1 MSQLSTLLEDARQYS
16 PVTMY
21 TTCILVAAMTFLL
34 SLYRIAL
41 PKPIPGIPYNK
52 DSASKLFGDG
62 QAYVKHCKEY
72 GGTFATYC
80 QSVAKSLDAPLVQIF
95 IQPFKRPL
103 LVLADFRETEA
114 LMRRKDF
121 DRSDDM
127 GDMILGLMPQHH
139 LRMKTNSAWKSQR
152 LLTKGLMLP
161 SWLHGAAA
169 PEICQHALSMIEL
182 WEFKA
187 RIADG
192 RPFEAAE
199 DLRRMAMNA
208 VMSFCFG
215 QRFQDIATGPAIE
228 ALQARN
234 SNLAKPDEPEQP
246 IEFPTTKLNP
256 LLGALDTLFES
267 VGKIRGSPKPSLTWA
282 YILRKPHYAHALRLK
297 NAYISAEL
305 QYAMEQLQESQGD
318 DTAKSA
324 VHHMVLREKDLA
336 QREKREPHYVSQVMM
351 DELYGFIFAG
361 MDTTST
367 SMSWGVKFLADNS
380 RVTTR
385 LRAALRVSFA
395 AAVSEDR
402 NPTVEEIVKTSVP
415 YLEATLEEIHRC
427 GGTTPIV
434 DRQAVVDTQ
443 LLGHLIPQKTNVAC
457 LTMGPSMM
465 EPGFDID
472 EAHRHEKTCGTDSE
486 MTKHWD
492 VNDIALFKPE
502 RWMKDGRFDP
512 GSGPQL
518 AFGLGLRACC
528 GKRLAYLNM
537 RVLFALLVWN
547 FELLPSPEILSDYS
561 SKLIVTNRP
570 TKCYIRLQKIST
582 RHYVGN

>member
-1 MSQLSTLLEDARQYS
+1 MAQLSVLLEHARQYS
-16 PVTMY
+16 PVTLSA
-21 TTCILVAAMTFLL
+21 TCILVVTIGFLL
-34 SLYRIAL
+34 SLYRLAL

-52 DSASKLFGDG
+52 GSASKLFGDG
-62 QAYVKHCKEY
+62 QAYLKHCKEY

-95 IQPFKRPL
+95 IQPFKQPL

-139 LRMKTNSAWKSQR
+139 LRMKTDAAWKAQR

-161 SWLHGAAA
+161 SWLHGVAA

-182 WEFKA
+182 WDFKA
-187 RIADG
+187 RLANG
-192 RPFEAAE
+192 RPFEASE
-199 DLRRMAMNA
+199 DLRRMAMDA

-215 QRFQDIATGPAIE
+215 QRFQDMATRPAIE
-228 ALQARN
+228 ALQLKN
-234 SNLAKPDEPEQP
+234 LGLAKLDESEQP
-246 IEFPTTKLNP
+246 VKFPTTTLGP
-256 LLGALDTLFES
+256 LLSALDTLFES

-282 YILRKPHYAHALRLK
+282 YILRRPRYAHALRLK

-305 QYAMEQLQESQGD
+305 QHAVEQLQESKGD
-318 DTAKSA
+318 DTEKSA
-324 VHHMVLREKDLA
+324 VHHMVLREKSLA
-336 QREKREPHYVSQVMM
+336 EKEKREPQYLSRVMM

-367 SMSWGVKFLADNS
+367 AMSWGVKFLADS
-380 RVTTR
+380 PRVTTC
-385 LRAALRVSFA
+385 LRAALRASFA

-402 NPTVEEIVKTSVP
+402 NPTVEEIVGTHVP

-443 LLGHLIPQKTNVAC
+443 LLGHHIPKNTNVAC

-465 EPGFDID
+465 EPGFDVD
-472 EAHRHEKTCGTDSE
+472 ETCRHEMSRGTE
-486 MTKHWD
+486 GEKTKHWD
-492 VNDIALFKPE
+492 VNDMAFFKPE
-502 RWMKDGRFDP
+502 RWIKDDRFNP
-512 GSGPQL
+512 GAGPQL

-547 FELLPSPEILSDYS
+547 FELLPCPKSLSDYS

-570 TKCYIRLQKIST
+570 NTCYVRLQKISSS
-582 RHYVGN
+582 N